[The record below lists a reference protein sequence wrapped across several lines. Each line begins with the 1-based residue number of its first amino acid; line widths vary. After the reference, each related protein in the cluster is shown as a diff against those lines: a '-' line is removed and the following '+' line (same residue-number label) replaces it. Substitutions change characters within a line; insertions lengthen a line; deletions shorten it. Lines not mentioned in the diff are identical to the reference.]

1 MGLCRHLLP
10 PPKLFRGLLV
20 ISVLV
25 TLIVLRVGYRSSVPA
40 SPSTVNLVL
49 EKKCGIESIAS
60 GGASFV
66 AVHGRKTLLVSA
78 YLEHRTGKQEVR
90 VISVAL
96 RGQSAAY
103 RCLLCCG
110 EELRASEASL
120 HIHSHFHYPYGTG
133 DITCPVP
140 EGCQAP
146 SHVAVTTPD
155 APESDGASP
164 QDTPEPTLLEVMNQT
179 PQRSLPYAHTL
190 CISAMFNFTNVL
202 QLVQSVEMLQL
213 LGVDR
218 VVVYNSSCSP
228 QTQKVLEY
236 YTKKGL
242 MEVIPWT
249 VSDHLNV
256 SHGWMPSLDPG
267 DLHYFGQIAA
277 LNDCLY
283 RYMYRSKYT
292 SLHDVDELILPQAVP
307 SYSDLLPVLEKKYAP
322 KTCFMFEHNLFPRD
336 IERPPPNPQA
346 LSSQRCWENVPG
358 VNVLAHLHQE
368 PVIPTRENFKIIVN
382 PRNVFTVTVH
392 GVLEPQGGCAWVD
405 RELARMYHTRSQKTR
420 EVKPEQL
427 ILDGRLLDYSQQ
439 LVPAVN
445 AALLHS
451 GLLKNECS
459 QPGI

>member
-20 ISVLV
+20 LSVLV

-40 SPSTVNLVL
+40 SPSTV
-49 EKKCGIESIAS
+49 
-60 GGASFV
+60 
-66 AVHGRKTLLVSA
+66 
-78 YLEHRTGKQEVR
+78 R

-96 RGQSAAY
+96 RGQPAAY

-164 QDTPEPTLLEVMNQT
+164 QGFFFFL
-179 PQRSLPYAHTL
+179 RS
-190 CISAMFNFTNVL
+190 
-202 QLVQSVEMLQL
+202 QWLVQSLEMLQL

-307 SYSDLLPVLEKKYAP
+307 
-322 KTCFMFEHNLFPRD
+322 R
-336 IERPPPNPQA
+336 
-346 LSSQRCWENVPG
+346 
-358 VNVLAHLHQE
+358 
-368 PVIPTRENFKIIVN
+368 
-382 PRNVFTVTVH
+382 
-392 GVLEPQGGCAWVD
+392 
-405 RELARMYHTRSQKTR
+405 
-420 EVKPEQL
+420 
-427 ILDGRLLDYSQQ
+427 
-439 LVPAVN
+439 
-445 AALLHS
+445 
-451 GLLKNECS
+451 
-459 QPGI
+459 